1 MGIEMVRDLKKPI
14 FRSSLCFLCALT
26 LLAIQGCYSPVD
38 SQQYFVKATNE
49 DRALEPIYSTSLYTV
64 YFDYALSRCVIHSA
78 HTWGQAGG
86 GGGGTGIGISAF
98 RCEPSQ
104 LRDRAKRL
112 GLEVYPPKMRV
123 RRTEP
128 RTRQRPAP
136 PQSAPTQP
144 AVKPAAATP
153 APMQPVPGGNP

>member
-1 MGIEMVRDLKKPI
+1 MTIKM
-14 FRSSLCFLCALT
+14 FREFKRVILRMSLCSLYVLM
-26 LLAIQGCYSPVD
+26 LLALQGCYSPVD
-38 SQQYFVKATNE
+38 SQQYFAKATNE

-78 HTWGQAGG
+78 HTWGQSGG

-123 RRTEP
+123 RRAEP
-128 RTRQRPAP
+128 RNRQRPAP
-136 PQSAPTQP
+136 PRPAPQQ
-144 AVKPAAATP
+144 PAAAP
-153 APMQPVPGGNP
+153 APASPPAPGGNP